1 MNLIQA
7 SEQSAAEMQVG
18 EQQHLT
24 QAATLPSRVTLKQ
37 SSRVTLQQSSRVT
50 QEKLGILQNEI
61 DILHRRAR
69 ALHP

>member
-7 SEQSAAEMQVG
+7 SEQSAAEM
-18 EQQHLT
+18 
-24 QAATLPSRVTLKQ
+24 
-37 SSRVTLQQSSRVT
+37 

-61 DILHRRAR
+61 DILHRRVP